1 MANIGQKWRLAYG
14 RGNNAHCENSL
25 ESSPRI
31 KKMTRVVHG
40 FSLPVL
46 NSVWYRKMFL
56 PILDKWKKGKPK
68 NRSKKFHTS
77 PIKFGY
83 KLSDLKFWDLDPHII
98 PMVQKLS
105 ISYDHFKMAC
115 SADGDKLTK
124 KLKKSK
130 ISKFSIYCWDR
141 PWTTLV
147 MTWLLFG
154 QHSDHWSWVGTN
166 LVDKQKC
173 VNTETYRICRIDN
186 TSRRKGSIE
195 CLIISRITGQ

>member
-1 MANIGQKWRLAYG
+1 
-14 RGNNAHCENSL
+14 
-25 ESSPRI
+25 
-31 KKMTRVVHG
+31 
-40 FSLPVL
+40 
-46 NSVWYRKMFL
+46 MFL

-130 ISKFSIYCWDR
+130 ISKKRSIAGEFWIVTACDAYDNGWYGHVIFLVESGYEVFQYIVEIDR
-141 PWTTLV
+141 EPP
-147 MTWLLFG
+147 
-154 QHSDHWSWVGTN
+154 
-166 LVDKQKC
+166 
-173 VNTETYRICRIDN
+173 
-186 TSRRKGSIE
+186 
-195 CLIISRITGQ
+195 